1 MQDLSVPP
9 SNTVFVWEFARHGAR
24 APLLENESSD
34 FSVPVENLTP
44 QGMRQRYLLG
54 RYLNER
60 VNRPFGYNHT
70 EYADFVENKYTDV
83 YVQSTGYARTIQS
96 GYAEL
101 LGFTNVTKKNQLD
114 YDLYLS
120 EK

>member
-1 MQDLSVPP
+1 
-9 SNTVFVWEFARHGAR
+9 
-24 APLLENESSD
+24 LLENESSD

-120 EK
+120 GK